1 MRALLVPVGDD
12 AYAVAMDAAREVVLA
27 PEITPLPTAPST
39 VVGLINLR
47 GEIVPVFDTA
57 RLVGLAS
64 SAMLYAVV
72 VETSLGPAGLTMTGT
87 GEAVELGEP
96 VSGAENA
103 GTVATYAVGD
113 RLVVLLDLETL
124 LAPAIVEG

>member
-12 AYAVAMDAAREVVLA
+12 AYAVAMDAAREVVNA

-47 GEIVPVFDTA
+47 GDIVPVFDTA
-57 RLVGLAS
+57 RLLGLVS
-64 SAMLYAVV
+64 SDMVYAVV

-87 GEAVELGEP
+87 GEAIELGEA
-96 VSGAENA
+96 VSAADTA